1 MVAFELNVENG
12 ITFFIT
18 SELDEIAE
26 AQQWPFLDF
35 GFVRS
40 WEMMQRAGEILSYYE
55 QIEART

>member
-1 MVAFELNVENG
+1 MAFELNVENG
-12 ITFFIT
+12 NTFFIT

-26 AQQWPFLDF
+26 AQQWLFLDF